1 MDFAHTSLLGKRM
14 EDAISP
20 VLRLIAVRSVVYFQ
34 REFHAPW
41 GMDIQNT
48 GFAQFH
54 LIVSGGAVLIGAT
67 GETKLERGDLVIY
80 PTGAAHRIADCAD
93 AAVQPGQEVV
103 QAIMSGAKIFD
114 GDGTATRLIC
124 GHFEFDFASRHP
136 LVAELPERI
145 LLKAHD
151 VFGVQPLGNLLSILI
166 TESNSTQLGSSA
178 IAERLADTIFVA
190 ILRAYSLESE
200 DTTRFLSGLKDPR
213 LARCIALIHNS
224 FPEAPSLNELAQVA
238 GMSRSSV
245 ALNFRRVFGF
255 APGAYSTKWRL
266 LQAAKRLRQS
276 DDSVETVASL
286 SGYESAASFSR
297 AFRNLHGVS
306 ASEYRNSAR

>member
-1 MDFAHTSLLGKRM
+1 M

-20 VLRLIAVRSVVYFQ
+20 VLRLIGVRSVVYFQ
-34 REFHAPW
+34 REFYAPW
-41 GMDIQNT
+41 GMNVGET

-54 LIVSGGAVLIGAT
+54 LIVSGEALLIGDET
-67 GETKLERGDLVIY
+67 GETRLGPGDLVVY
-80 PTGAAHRIADCAD
+80 PHGAAHRIADSTD
-93 AAVQPGQEVV
+93 TAVKPGQEVV
-103 QAIMSGAKIFD
+103 QAIMSGMSIFD
-114 GDGTATRLIC
+114 GEGAATRLIC

-151 VFGVQPLGNLLSILI
+151 VFGVQPLGNLLSTLI
-166 TESNSTQLGSSA
+166 AESNSTQLGSSV

-190 ILRAYSLESE
+190 ILRAHSLKS
-200 DTTRFLSGLKDPR
+200 DGATHFLSGLKDPR

-224 FPEAPSLNELAQVA
+224 FPQPPSLKELAQVA

-245 ALNFRRVFGF
+245 ALHFRRKFGL

-276 DDSVETVASL
+276 DENVETVASFC
-286 SGYESAASFSR
+286 GYESAASFSR

-306 ASEYRNSAR
+306 AGEYRNSAR